1 MDTAISP
8 PREIAG
14 LSELAGSYRVL
25 LCDVWGVLHNGE
37 RAHADAVEALIAF
50 RRAGGI
56 VLLISNAPRPGA
68 AVDDQLVKFGVD
80 LECRDGIITSGDAAH
95 AYVAERPGAKIYH
108 LGPAWDHFI
117 YEDLPV
123 RLVGLDEADYVGCVG
138 LVDDRTE
145 TVADYEPLLQAMAER
160 DLTMLCANP
169 DLVVER
175 GSQIVPCA
183 GALAAR
189 YEELGG
195 KAVIVGK
202 PHRPI
207 YQQAMARI
215 AELAGRS
222 VEPDEVLAIGDGIG
236 TDLIGANSFGL
247 DVLFVATGI
256 HAGDHQSGE
265 AEAVGRLLA
274 SKGASA
280 TAFTHRLRW

>member
-1 MDTAISP
+1 MVTVISP
-8 PREIAG
+8 PREIAR
-14 LSELAGSYRVL
+14 LSEFAGAYRVL

-50 RRAGGI
+50 RRAGGV

-68 AVDDQLVKFGVD
+68 AVDDQLVRFGVD

-95 AYVAERPGAKIYH
+95 AYVAERPGARIYH
-108 LGPAWDHFI
+108 LGPDWDDFI
-117 YEDLPV
+117 YEGLPV
-123 RLVGLDEADYVGCVG
+123 SLVGLDEADYVGCVG

-145 TVADYEPLLQAMAER
+145 AVADYEPLLRAMAER

-175 GSQIVPCA
+175 GTQIVPCA

-195 KAVIVGK
+195 KAIIVGK

-207 YQQAMARI
+207 YEQSMALI
-215 AELAGRS
+215 AELAGRP
-222 VEPDEVLAIGDGIG
+222 VNREEILAIGDGIR
-236 TDLIGANSFGL
+236 TDLVGANGFGL

-256 HAGDHQSGE
+256 HAGDHQPGE

-274 SKGASA
+274 TKGASA
-280 TAFTHRLRW
+280 TAITHRLCW